1 MTLSRN
7 VPTIL
12 CGDFN
17 SEPTSAVYDFM
28 TRNHVPFDH
37 PDIQYPPPQL
47 ANIYASLDLEHSIGF
62 ASAYASVFGAEPE
75 YTNYTGI
82 CNVATLVRSD

>member
-1 MTLSRN
+1 M
-7 VPTIL
+7 
-12 CGDFN
+12 
-17 SEPTSAVYDFM
+17 YDFM

-82 CNVATLVRSD
+82 CNVATLVRSDAKKF